1 MAGRVIR
8 ILLLIILVKTNLYAQ
23 EMTLQCF
30 IDVCREMNLN
40 SEAIAYLDYVLEVRE
55 EFEKAAEIET
65 LLDERYYRDS
75 ESIYYTRDV
84 IAPIEKGDEIVNTY
98 IVPLGE
104 RKFYL
109 IDVGSKRLS
118 KLIRESKYRVFS
130 ICVLVPKGGDAIA
143 KVTYGD
149 YELEFLKKYD
159 YKNST
164 FFIFFKRL
172 EIDVPIPEYIV
183 IDEEKIMLP
192 GRQ

>member
-1 MAGRVIR
+1 
-8 ILLLIILVKTNLYAQ
+8 
-23 EMTLQCF
+23 MTLQCF

>member
-8 ILLLIILVKTNLYAQ
+8 IFLLIILVKTNLYAQ